1 MDVNYNPCY
10 QKMRI
15 WKTVGGVVDWHQCQ
29 IKNKRSNHLA
39 CRKCMMRIIITV
51 EKPLT
56 IYTDFKPTIL
66 KPINT
71 KWPYSAN
78 NIYRQL
84 MYNKYNYQQVQTTI
98 QKLKLKTISND
109 RNISKLG
116 SQNRRNRIN
125 TVIHKMILIEN
136 TDHNNKY
143 KLEQQI

>member
-1 MDVNYNPCY
+1 
-10 QKMRI
+10 
-15 WKTVGGVVDWHQCQ
+15 
-29 IKNKRSNHLA
+29 
-39 CRKCMMRIIITV
+39 
-51 EKPLT
+51 
-56 IYTDFKPTIL
+56 
-66 KPINT
+66 
-71 KWPYSAN
+71 
-78 NIYRQL
+78 

-143 KLEQQI
+143 KLEQQIQTTTYIDHTNKYQLEQQTQITTTNIN